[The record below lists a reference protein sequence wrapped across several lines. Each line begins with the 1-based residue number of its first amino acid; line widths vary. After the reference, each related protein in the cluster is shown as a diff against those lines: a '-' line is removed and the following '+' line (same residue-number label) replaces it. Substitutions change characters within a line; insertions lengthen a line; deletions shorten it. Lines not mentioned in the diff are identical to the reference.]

1 MATIKDVCKDTGLSL
16 ATISKYINGGNV
28 REKNRVIIE
37 EAIDRLG
44 FTVNEFAR
52 GLKTKRSKSIG
63 VVIPDLSNI
72 FITAIITCAEDILRK
87 KGYSVLVSDCRGD
100 AEQEKDAIRFFINK
114 RVDGIINMPVSPQGD
129 HLDIAVEQKIPIVL
143 IDRIINRMQDKVNAV
158 LVDNISGASNA
169 VSVLLNAGHKNVGVI
184 LGPEEVFTSRQRK
197 VGYAQAMIQ
206 HGLLPNDAHIIYSD
220 YSVQGGYES
229 MLALLKRKE
238 ITAVFVSNYEM
249 TLGAMIAINDLG
261 VRIPSEISF
270 IGFDN
275 EQLSQVMSP
284 RLTIITQPLAQ
295 IGETAALMLLDQLE
309 TQEDRR
315 KAKVV
320 TLPTGM
326 LEGGSVARAARE

>member
-1 MATIKDVCKDTGLSL
+1 MATIKDVCKETGLSL
-16 ATISKYINGGNV
+16 ATISKYINGGTV
-28 REKNRVIIE
+28 REKNRVVIE

-72 FITAIITCAEDILRK
+72 FITTIITCAEDILRK
-87 KGYSVLVSDCRGD
+87 KGYSILVSDCHGD
-100 AEQEKDAIRFFINK
+100 VQQEEEAIRFLIHK
-114 RVDGIINMPVSPQGD
+114 RVDGIINMPISHEGT

-169 VSVLLNAGHKNVGVI
+169 VSALLDAGHKNVGVI
-184 LGPEEVFTSRQRK
+184 LGPEEIFTSGQRK

-206 HGLLPNDAHIIYSD
+206 HGLFPNDNHVIYSD
-220 YSVQGGYES
+220 YTVHGGYAS
-229 MLALLKRKE
+229 MMTLLKNKE

-275 EQLSQVMSP
+275 EQLSMVMRP
-284 RLTIITQPLAQ
+284 RLTIVTQPLAQ
-295 IGETAALMLLDQLE
+295 IGETAAQILLDQLE
-309 TQEDRR
+309 TAENQR
-315 KAKVV
+315 KSKVV
-320 TLPTGM
+320 TLPTDM
-326 LEGGSVARAARE
+326 LLGESVAQIVR